1 MEFHIHLLTFQ
12 DGCLL
17 CFLNSRSRLDKKHS
31 ATAEVKALH
40 SLAELLENQ
49 QKAKVSNVI
58 NSFIHTE
65 SSVADLQSQM
75 SGWFSDS

>member
-1 MEFHIHLLTFQ
+1 MFA
-12 DGCLL
+12 
-17 CFLNSRSRLDKKHS
+17 NSRSQWDKKKKTIVSYS

-49 QKAKVSNVI
+49 QKATVSNVI
-58 NSFIHTE
+58 NSFIHVE

-75 SGWFSDS
+75 SGCFSNSWASPK

>member
-1 MEFHIHLLTFQ
+1 MFA
-12 DGCLL
+12 
-17 CFLNSRSRLDKKHS
+17 NSRSQWDKKNIVSYS

-49 QKAKVSNVI
+49 QKTKVSNVI
-58 NSFIHTE
+58 NSFIHVE

-75 SGWFSDS
+75 SGWFSNSWPSPK